1 MIPPQG
7 LILNIDKPAGWT
19 SFDVVRR
26 IRKLSGVR
34 KVGHAGTLDPFATG
48 VLVVLVGPMT
58 KRQAEFMA
66 GRKEYL
72 LTVRLG
78 RTSDSYDRTG
88 RILQTTNV
96 QWLSRKQVEVVLD
109 EFQGEIEQTVPLFSA
124 VKVKGKRLYKSA
136 RSGEKVELPRRRVN
150 IYTLEL
156 QSWDPPW
163 LQLRVE
169 SGKGAYM
176 RSLVNDLGNRLGCG
190 ALVQELRRLRVG
202 EFRVEEAVSP
212 RQLQDRAGFPWT

>member
-1 MIPPQG
+1 
-7 LILNIDKPAGWT
+7 
-19 SFDVVRR
+19 
-26 IRKLSGVR
+26 
-34 KVGHAGTLDPFATG
+34 
-48 VLVVLVGPMT
+48 
-58 KRQAEFMA
+58 
-66 GRKEYL
+66 
-72 LTVRLG
+72 
-78 RTSDSYDRTG
+78 
-88 RILQTTNV
+88 
-96 QWLSRKQVEVVLD
+96 VEVVLD